1 MIFVAAIRSASLYRA
16 ASHRSNDSSNFS
28 IWAEGPRQSA
38 LGLTIQGLTLR
49 SNHPEWSMYIVAR
62 WRDSLKA
69 SDEIYRI
76 KRDAVLRES
85 GRIFSRRGFHN
96 TSLDD
101 VAKALDVSKGTLY
114 NYVQDKQEIL
124 FECHNM
130 ALDIAER
137 ALSQPFNVSAS
148 SREKLTAI
156 LVRYISSINDE
167 LGACGVITET
177 QSLRPKDR
185 ETVLSRR
192 RKFEKRFVALVE
204 QGIVDGSLRAVDPKL
219 AVLTFLGAIHAIPLW
234 YDPKGRLSSNE
245 IAQKMVAIV
254 MEGLS
259 EPSGKP
265 KQVPDQSDSVK
276 RRGPRRQAS

>member
-1 MIFVAAIRSASLYRA
+1 V
-16 ASHRSNDSSNFS
+16 
-28 IWAEGPRQSA
+28 Q
-38 LGLTIQGLTLR
+38 
-49 SNHPEWSMYIVAR
+49 IVAR
-62 WRDSLKA
+62 WRDSLKTT
-69 SDEIYRI
+69 DEIYRL

-130 ALDIAER
+130 ALNIAER
-137 ALSQPFNVSAS
+137 AFSQPFDANAN

-185 ETVLSRR
+185 ELVLSRR
-192 RKFEKRFVALVE
+192 RKFEKRFVAIVE
-204 QGIVDGSLRAVDPKL
+204 QGIADGSLRPVDPKL

-234 YDPKGRLSSNE
+234 YDPKGRLSSEE
-245 IAQKMVAIV
+245 IAEKMVAML

-259 EPSGKP
+259 ASPSEPRQQP
-265 KQVPDQSDSVK
+265 KESNPVRHRSSRK
-276 RRGPRRQAS
+276 KIAG